1 MPTRRS
7 VLIAG
12 VALGTL
18 LRARHTTGGAP
29 QPAIRVSFSVPA
41 GACDCHA
48 HIFGDYQRF
57 PLLPSRNYTPGLA
70 LPAELA
76 QLHRT
81 LHVERSVIVTPTAY
95 GADNSAT
102 LYGVRELGSAA
113 RAVVV
118 IDETTPEKELDA
130 MEQAGARGVRLFLAG
145 PGMDAATAR
154 RQFQSAEER
163 LRNGRWH
170 IQIFTNLAILS
181 ALKDLVAKSAVPVVF
196 DHFGGARGE
205 HGISQPGFADLLEL
219 VGVGKA
225 YVKLSAAY
233 RFSKQAPD
241 FDDMRPLA
249 QALIAA
255 NPARIL
261 WATDWPHTSGDIPG
275 KKPTDIFPFIDVD
288 DAHLMNLLAAWVPD
302 PTLRRRILVENPEH
316 LYEF

>member
-1 MPTRRS
+1 VT
-7 VLIAG
+7 
-12 VALGTL
+12 
-18 LRARHTTGGAP
+18 
-29 QPAIRVSFSVPA
+29 FDVPA

-70 LPAELA
+70 LPVELA
-76 QLHRT
+76 RLHRT
-81 LHVERSVIVTPTAY
+81 LHVERSVIVTSTAY
-95 GADNSAT
+95 GTDNSAT
-102 LYGVRELGSAA
+102 LYGVRELGGAA

-118 IDETTPEKELDA
+118 IDEMTSQKELDS
-130 MEQAGARGVRLFLAG
+130 MQQAGARGVRLFLAT

-154 RQFQSAEER
+154 HRFQSAEDR

-170 IQIFTNLAILS
+170 IQIFANLTIIS

-205 HGISQPGFADLLEL
+205 YGVSQPGFADLLEL

-225 YVKLSAAY
+225 YVKISAAY
-233 RFSKQAPD
+233 RFSRQAPD
-241 FDDMRPLA
+241 FGDMRPLA
-249 QALIAA
+249 QALVAA
-255 NPARIL
+255 NPERIL

-302 PTLRRRILVENPEH
+302 PTLRRGILVENPAR
-316 LYEF
+316 LYDF